1 MTVRLAVAAFLPF
14 ESMEFSLSPELRDLQ
29 ARTRTFI
36 DEIVIPAE
44 PRLPRDVSDWVDL
57 RGELQDAAKQAG
69 LFAPHIPQEYGGLG
83 LNWRDCA
90 VIFEEAGRSLLGP
103 QALNCAAPDE
113 GNMHM
118 LEKIASPAQKEK
130 YLRPLAQGKIRSCF
144 SMTEPNGAGAD
155 PNLLKTRAEYRD
167 GKWIING
174 RKWFIS
180 GAIGAS
186 YTICMARTQATDGR
200 PQTTE
205 KRSGATMFLVDADNP
220 GFRIVRHVPTL
231 DLGWPGGHAEVEF
244 VNCEASDDAVLGAVG
259 EGFEYAQVR
268 LGPARL
274 THCMRWLGAA
284 RRANEYAVKY
294 ANARE
299 SFGKTLAEHQGVQF
313 MLADSE
319 IEMHAARLMIWHAAY
334 LLDQGDKARHET
346 SMAKVFVAET
356 VNRVIDRAV
365 QICGSHGIAEDW
377 PLALLYREHRAF
389 RIYDGPSEVHRMS
402 VGRRVARRA
411 LAAK

>member
-1 MTVRLAVAAFLPF
+1 MD
-14 ESMEFSLSPELRDLQ
+14 FSQSPELLDLKE
-29 ARTRTFI
+29 RTQKFVNQV
-36 DEIVIPAE
+36 VIPAE
-44 PRLPRDVSDWVDL
+44 PRVPQDMDDWRDL
-57 RGELQDAAKQAG
+57 RDELQSAAKSAG

-83 LNWRDCA
+83 LNWRDCS

-118 LEKIASPAQKEK
+118 MEKIASPAQKEQ
-130 YLRPLAQGKIRSCF
+130 YLRPLAMGEIRSCF
-144 SMTEPNGAGAD
+144 SMTEPDGAGAD
-155 PNLLKTRAEYRD
+155 PNNLKTRAEFRD
-167 GKWIING
+167 GKWVING

-186 YTICMARTQATDGR
+186 FTICMARTET
-200 PQTTE
+200 
-205 KRSGATMFLVDADNP
+205 GATMFLVDATNP
-220 GFRIVRHVPTL
+220 GWRIVRRVPTL
-231 DLGWPGGHAEVEF
+231 DVGWPGGHAEVEF
-244 VNCEASDDAVLGAVG
+244 VDCAVDEAAVLGAVG

-284 RRANEYAVKY
+284 RRAMEYAVRY
-294 ANARE
+294 AALRE
-299 SFGKTLAEHQGVQF
+299 SFGTTLSNHQGVQF
-313 MLADSE
+313 MIADSE

-334 LLDQGDKARHET
+334 TLDTGEKARHET

-365 QICGSHGIAEDW
+365 QICGARGIAEDW
-377 PLALLYREHRAF
+377 QVAALYRENRAF
-389 RIYDGPSEVHRMS
+389 RIYDGPSEVHRGS
-402 VGRRVARRA
+402 IARRVFRRAAGDTGRRAARNG
-411 LAAK
+411 

>member
-1 MTVRLAVAAFLPF
+1 MD
-14 ESMEFSLSPELRDLQ
+14 FSISSELLDLKE
-29 ARTRTFI
+29 RTRRLI
-36 DEIVIPAE
+36 DEVVIPAE
-44 PRLPRDVSDWVDL
+44 RRLPGDVTEWREL
-57 RGELQDAAKQAG
+57 RGELQAAARAAG
-69 LFAPHIPQEYGGLG
+69 VFAPHVPREYGGLS

-130 YLRPLAQGKIRSCF
+130 YLRPLATGEIRSCF
-144 SMTEPNGAGAD
+144 SMTEPDGAGAD
-155 PNLLKTRAEYRD
+155 PSLLKTTAEYRN
-167 GKWIING
+167 GKWVING

-180 GAIGAS
+180 GGIGAAF
-186 YTICMARTQATDGR
+186 TIGMARTTADDRQ
-200 PQTTE
+200 QTAD
-205 KRSGATMFLVDADNP
+205 KSGATMFLVDADNP
-220 GFRIVRHVPTL
+220 GWRIIRQLPTL
-231 DLGWPGGHAEVEF
+231 DRGWPGGHAEVEF
-244 VNCEASDDAVLGAVG
+244 VNCEVGEDAVLGKVG

-284 RRANEYAVKY
+284 RRAMEYAVAY
-294 ANARE
+294 ATARE
-299 SFGKTLAEHQGVQF
+299 SFGKKLAEHQGVQW
-313 MLADSE
+313 MVADSE
-319 IEMHAARLMIWHAAY
+319 IEMHAARLMIWHAAW

-356 VNRVIDRAV
+356 VDRVVDRAV
-365 QICGSHGIAEDW
+365 QMCGGLGVSEDS
-377 PLALLYREHRAF
+377 PLASLYRETRAF

-402 VGRRVARRA
+402 VARRVFRRA
-411 LAAK
+411 GRASS

>member
-1 MTVRLAVAAFLPF
+1 MD
-14 ESMEFSLSPELRDLQ
+14 FSFSPELLDLKE
-29 ARTRTFI
+29 RTRKFVN
-36 DEIVIPAE
+36 EIVIPAE
-44 PRLPRDVSDWVDL
+44 RRVPKDTENWRELRD
-57 RGELQDAAKQAG
+57 ELQDAARQAG
-69 LFAPHIPQEYGGLG
+69 IFAPHIPTEYGGLG

-144 SMTEPNGAGAD
+144 SMTEPDGAGAD
-155 PNLLKTRAEYRD
+155 PNMLKTRAEFRD
-167 GKWIING
+167 GKWVING

-186 YTICMARTQATDGR
+186 FTICMARTETTDERRQKTG
-200 PQTTE
+200 
-205 KRSGATMFLVDADNP
+205 SGSTMFLVDADNP
-220 GFRIVRHVPTL
+220 GFRIVRQVPTL
-231 DLGWPGGHAEVEF
+231 DVGWPGGHAEVEF
-244 VNCEASDDAVLGAVG
+244 INCVVDESAVLGAVG

-284 RRANEYAVKY
+284 RRAMEYAVRY
-294 ANARE
+294 AAMRE
-299 SFGKTLAEHQGVQF
+299 SFGTTLSNHQGVQF
-313 MLADSE
+313 MIADSE
-319 IEMHAARLMIWHAAY
+319 IEMTAARLMIWNAAY
-334 LLDQGDKARHET
+334 ALDTGEKARHET

-356 VNRVIDRAV
+356 VNRAIDRAV
-365 QICGSHGIAEDW
+365 QICGARGIAEDW
-377 PLALLYREHRAF
+377 QVAALYRENRAF
-389 RIYDGPSEVHRMS
+389 RIYDGPSEVHRAS
-402 VGRRVARRA
+402 IARRVFRRA
-411 LAAK
+411 AAR

>member
-1 MTVRLAVAAFLPF
+1 MD
-14 ESMEFSLSPELRDLQ
+14 FSFSPQLLELKE
-29 ARTRTFI
+29 RTRQFI

-44 PRLPRDVSDWVDL
+44 RRMPERADEGFELRD
-57 RGELQDAAKQAG
+57 ELQRAAKYAE
-69 LFAPHIPQEYGGLG
+69 LFAPHMSKEYGGLG
-83 LNWRDCA
+83 LNWRDCS
-90 VIFEEAGRSLLGP
+90 VLFEEAGRSLLGP

-130 YLRPLAQGKIRSCF
+130 YLRPLAQGQVRSCF

-180 GAIGAS
+180 GAIGAA
-186 YTICMARTQATDGR
+186 YTICMARTGDGGR
-200 PQTTE
+200 GT
-205 KRSGATMFLVDADNP
+205 RSGATMFLVDADNP

-244 VNCEASDDAVLGAVG
+244 ENCEVSDDAVLGAAG

-284 RRANEYAVKY
+284 RRALEYAVKY
-294 ANARE
+294 ARVRE
-299 SFGKTLAEHQGVQF
+299 SFGKTLSEHQAVQF
-313 MLADSE
+313 MVADSE
-319 IEMHAARLMIWHAAY
+319 IEMHAARLMIWHAAW
-334 LLDQGDKARHET
+334 LLDNGEKARHET

-365 QICGSHGIAEDW
+365 QVCGAHGIAEDW
-377 PLALLYREHRAF
+377 PLAMLYREHRAF

-402 VGRRVARRA
+402 VGRRVFRRMTQA
-411 LAAK
+411 